1 MFEKGLILIVSVEN
15 KHSEATLVWS
25 YDMYSFTY
33 KCMVKLVAKIFILF
47 INQIIVTY
55 VL

>member
-25 YDMYSFTY
+25 YDMYGFTY